1 MKELYNN
8 NCEYLF
14 SIFDVK
20 DILNL
25 IIELYD
31 NNANYYCCKKH
42 IQMLNEDQ
50 RFDLTNK
57 RNKDNKI
64 YSLSLLNKIYD
75 LLEIIKYILTN
86 YICITNRI
94 Y

>member
-1 MKELYNN
+1 MFQKLKELYNN

-20 DILNL
+20 DILKT

-42 IQMLNEDQ
+42 YQMFNEEQ
-50 RFDLTNK
+50 RIDTNTQI
-57 RNKDNKI
+57 NNNNNNHENKI
-64 YSLSLLNKIYD
+64 YGQSLLNKIFD
-75 LLEIIKYILTN
+75 LLEIIKYI
-86 YICITNRI
+86 
-94 Y
+94 